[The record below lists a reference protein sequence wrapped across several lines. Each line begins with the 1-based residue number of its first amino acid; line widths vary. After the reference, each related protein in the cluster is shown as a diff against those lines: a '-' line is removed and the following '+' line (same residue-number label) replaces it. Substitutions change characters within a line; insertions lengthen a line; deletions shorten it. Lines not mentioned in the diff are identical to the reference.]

1 MHLKFFYIIFITL
14 FLKINFAY
22 SLTQDISLTILVQS
36 PLKMEY
42 VLAKSIC
49 KLLDRDLRISHSFG
63 GSNTLECNI
72 RFDESADEIITKVE
86 QNQFQYAVILK
97 EDMLNRP
104 SNLAIRSVLY
114 FPADQEYIFIT
125 NQNVDPDIIKEINY
139 GIIKHLLEFQYL
151 HPSFINFS
159 ENNLII
165 KQDIPMHMGTLRFND
180 EWRDENKRRV
190 IEVE

>member
-1 MHLKFFYIIFITL
+1 MHLKFFSIILAVLI
-14 FLKINFAY
+14 LKINSAY
-22 SLTQDISLTILVQS
+22 TLTQDISLTILVQS
-36 PLKMEY
+36 PLTMEY

-63 GSNTLECNI
+63 GSNTLECDI
-72 RFDESADEIITKVE
+72 RFDKSADEIITKVE
-86 QNQFQYAVILK
+86 QNQFQYAVISKKDLI
-97 EDMLNRP
+97 NRP

-114 FPADQEYIFIT
+114 FPEEQEYIFIT
-125 NQNVDPDIIKEINY
+125 NQNVDPEIIKEINY

-180 EWRDENKRRV
+180 EWSDEKKRRF

>member
-63 GSNTLECNI
+63 GSNTLECDI

>member
-125 NQNVDPDIIKEINY
+125 NQNVDPDIIKELNY

-180 EWRDENKRRV
+180 EWRDEKKRRV

>member
-1 MHLKFFYIIFITL
+1 MHLKFFYVIFITL

-63 GSNTLECNI
+63 GSNTLECDI

-180 EWRDENKRRV
+180 EWSDEKKRRV

>member
-1 MHLKFFYIIFITL
+1 MHLKFFYVIFITL

-63 GSNTLECNI
+63 GSNTLECDI

-97 EDMLNRP
+97 EDILNRP

-151 HPSFINFS
+151 HPTFINFS

-165 KQDIPMHMGTLRFND
+165 KN
-180 EWRDENKRRV
+180 
-190 IEVE
+190 

>member
-63 GSNTLECNI
+63 GSNTLECDI

-97 EDMLNRP
+97 ENMLDRP

-139 GIIKHLLEFQYL
+139 GIIKHLLEFKYL

-180 EWRDENKRRV
+180 EWRDEKKKRV

>member
-63 GSNTLECNI
+63 GSNTLECDI

-151 HPSFINFS
+151 HPTFINFS

-180 EWRDENKRRV
+180 EWRDEKKRRV

>member
-63 GSNTLECNI
+63 GSNTLECDI

-151 HPSFINFS
+151 HPTFINFS